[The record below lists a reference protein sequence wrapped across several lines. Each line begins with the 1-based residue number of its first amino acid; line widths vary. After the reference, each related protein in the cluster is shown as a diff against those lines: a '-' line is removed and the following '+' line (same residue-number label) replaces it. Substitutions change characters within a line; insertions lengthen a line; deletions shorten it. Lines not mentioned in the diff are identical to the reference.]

1 MGVLLAG
8 VIVLTLVA
16 VVVAGNRQA
25 HQDRRPLRLQ
35 GLGTATGWAI
45 TLLVGAVGALLVVRG
60 VIDVVDPN
68 TDTAPV
74 AAGVILIAFGVL
86 GAVLAIR
93 ARRS

>member
-16 VVVAGNRQA
+16 VVVAGNRHA
-25 HQDRRPLRLQ
+25 HQDRRPLGLR
-35 GLGTATGWAI
+35 GLGTATAWAI
-45 TLLVGAVGALLVVRG
+45 TLLVGTAGALLVVRG

-74 AAGVILIAFGVL
+74 AAGAILIAFGVL
-86 GAVLAIR
+86 GAVMAIR
-93 ARRS
+93 ARRG